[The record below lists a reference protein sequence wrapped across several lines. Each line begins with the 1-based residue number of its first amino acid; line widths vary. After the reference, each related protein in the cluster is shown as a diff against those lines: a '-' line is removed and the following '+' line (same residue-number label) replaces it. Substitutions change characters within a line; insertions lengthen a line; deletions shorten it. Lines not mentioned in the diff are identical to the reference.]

1 MSSASKAASDLL
13 WQHWQAGTVLAAL
26 PAELRPQTRT
36 EGYAIQAHLEERAA
50 KPILGWKIAATS
62 AAGQRHIGVDGPLAG
77 RLLAER
83 SYASGARVSL
93 EGNHMRLAEP
103 EFAFRIGRRIAPR
116 SASYSVD
123 DVLAHVAALHPAIEI
138 PDSRFEDCAKVGAA
152 HLIADN
158 ACGRD
163 FVLGEA
169 ASEGWRDLDLAAHN
183 VHAMVG
189 SRITRE
195 GIGRNVYGDPRLA
208 LTWIANE
215 LSGVGIALEEGQI
228 VTTGTCMEP
237 IDVRPGETL
246 DLDYGVLGKMSARF
260 V

>member
-13 WQHWQAGTVLAAL
+13 WQHWQAGTVFSAL
-26 PAELRPQTRT
+26 PGELRPQTRA

-50 KPILGWKIAATS
+50 KPIVGWKIAATS

-83 SYASGARVSL
+83 SHASGAAVSL
-93 EGNHMRLAEP
+93 DGNHMRLAEP

-116 SASYSVD
+116 PTPYALD
-123 DVLAHVAALHPAIEI
+123 DALAHVSTLHPAIEI
-138 PDSRFEDCAKVGAA
+138 PDSRFQDCAKVGAPN
-152 HLIADN
+152 LIADN

-163 FVLGEA
+163 FVLGEPA
-169 ASEGWRDLDLAAHN
+169 ADWRGLDLAEHKVYAT
-183 VHAMVG
+183 VG
-189 SRITRE
+189 SRIVRE

-208 LTWIANE
+208 FAWIANE
-215 LSGVGIALEEGQI
+215 LSSLGIALEAGQV

-246 DLDYGVLGKMSARF
+246 DLDYGVLGKISARF